1 MLSTL
6 LNDTNFN
13 KQIREFYKEHKNK
26 LLDIILFGS
35 SLRGKENPADID
47 ILLLFKEKED
57 LEIAYQLKKEI
68 TKYPIEI
75 ITKTYDSLMSATFK
89 AREVFLLEGY
99 SLIKQKLLA
108 EELGFF
114 TGLLFKYT
122 LEKKTNSER
131 TRFYYALY
139 GRTKKEKGIIEQYEL
154 IKFSDNFLLSP
165 TKNSEKVKAFL
176 KQWNITFTEFPLLI
190 PERLKQIIK

>member
-13 KQIREFYKEHKNK
+13 KQIKKFYKEHKNK

-75 ITKTYDSLMSATFK
+75 ITKTYLSDE
-89 AREVFLLEGY
+89 EVAKVLRR
-99 SLIKQKLLA
+99 
-108 EELGFF
+108 
-114 TGLLFKYT
+114 
-122 LEKKTNSER
+122 SE
-131 TRFYYALY
+131 
-139 GRTKKEKGIIEQYEL
+139 
-154 IKFSDNFLLSP
+154 
-165 TKNSEKVKAFL
+165 
-176 KQWNITFTEFPLLI
+176 
-190 PERLKQIIK
+190 